1 MNKDHLLDSF
11 SCLDDEIIER
21 SEHNEKRPAWHK
33 WVGAAACLAL
43 IVGAAV
49 LSYGILK
56 DRNAAQEQ
64 STAQSPADYEP
75 APGGSDTA
83 VGDPGTGT
91 VQSSA
96 QFAAG
101 YTPAPG
107 ESDVVLGKVPD
118 EVLQSTV
125 DAAQQSGSTAMGP
138 MVPADSYPVT
148 DPIEL
153 TPMIESFKVEY
164 NDARYPAPKN
174 GEVIYSMPL
183 RGALIDHGG
192 SARYRV
198 MVSLFRDE
206 NALAPEGPEAEAERE
221 RLSALGVIVAYE
233 TYFDGTENH
242 YYFTLHATC
251 EQLTNFN
258 ADERYGYLLSLYGEF
273 VGSGQGDPSVVF
285 NPQVSAATPRADPS
299 GSMTLA
305 EALSDPEFGGYMC
318 KTPAGFAEE
327 GFRRTEDKLFGS
339 FSRGYD
345 YLDWSV
351 AHFTE
356 EDKDRLITSVDETE
370 KYDVSLYTIPY
381 ADSVPEKYSSVFSR
395 PIFSIFDLTLDVVK
409 TRTNDQSEAGDDGGP
424 RISFCVLCSN
434 ILIEVKSKGITP
446 EDMYKMF
453 SFLDWVKLPK
463 D

>member
-1 MNKDHLLDSF
+1 MNKDQLLDSF

-21 SEHNEKRPAWHK
+21 SEQRVKRPSWHK

-43 IVGAAV
+43 VAGAAV

-56 DRNAAQEQ
+56 DRNAAQKQ
-64 STAQSPADYEP
+64 STAS
-75 APGGSDTA
+75 GGSDTA
-83 VGDPGTGT
+83 VADPGTGK
-91 VQSSA
+91 VQSAA

-101 YTPAPG
+101 YEPAPG

-138 MVPADSYPVT
+138 MLPADSYPVT
-148 DPIEL
+148 DPFEL

-164 NDARYPAPKN
+164 NYARYPAPKN
-174 GEVIYSMPL
+174 GEIIYSMPL
-183 RGALIDHGG
+183 RGALIDHGD

-198 MVSLFRDE
+198 MVGLFRDE

-285 NPQVSAATPRADPS
+285 NPSVSSAAASPVNSS
-299 GSMTLA
+299 GVLTLA

-356 EDKDRLITSVDETE
+356 EDKDRLITSIDETE

-381 ADSVPEKYSSVFSR
+381 ANSVPEKYSSVFSR

-409 TRTNDQSEAGDDGGP
+409 ARTNDQGEAGDDGGP
-424 RISFCVLCSN
+424 RISFCVLCGD
-434 ILIEVKSKGITP
+434 ILIEVKSKGIEP

-463 D
+463 N